1 MQTQTDALV
10 TLLQQTQQL
19 QQLQAIQQQLVGTN
33 GNPPPAQG
41 DEQPVFNQVCSLVLP
56 KYGWV
61 ASGKSYSRAPGR
73 DQTHRS
79 YIVTTLFC
87 LSSHTHPTHT
97 QALLDDFDYSDEEE
111 EDVEKRIA
119 RQRERLQAEKTRLKE
134 Q

>member
-41 DEQPVFNQVCSLVLP
+41 DEQPVFNQVCSLVAP
-56 KYGWV
+56 KHGWV
-61 ASGKSYSRAPGR
+61 AGGKVTAEPQGGR
-73 DQTHRS
+73 EQTH
-79 YIVTTLFC
+79 IVTSLFC
-87 LSSHTHPTHT
+87 VSSHTHPTHL

-119 RQRERLQAEKTRLKE
+119 RQRERLQAEKTRLGE